1 MTEILETIGGA
12 LVQFITSLVQ
22 ALSAGFTGMF
32 WEGEGETRKISDIGI
47 FLLVLFGIG
56 IAVGASKLIFGLI
69 KNR

>member
-22 ALSAGFTGMF
+22 ALTTGFTGMF
-32 WEGEGETRKISDIGI
+32 WEGEGESRKISDLGI
-47 FLLVLFGIG
+47 FLLCLFSIG
-56 IAVGASKLIFGLI
+56 LAVGASKLIFYLV